1 MASPTSER
9 QASERQA
16 LLAAQ
21 KAHADQQKLEKLA
34 RSNGC
39 VRDLMNE
46 CEKLRAEVA
55 ALKGGKSV
63 SKSK

>member
-1 MASPTSER
+1 MASQTN
-9 QASERQA
+9 ERQA

-21 KAHADQQKLEKLA
+21 KAHADQQKLVKLS
-34 RSNGC
+34 RTNPC
-39 VRDLMNE
+39 VRDLMDE
-46 CEKLRAEVA
+46 AEKLRAEVA